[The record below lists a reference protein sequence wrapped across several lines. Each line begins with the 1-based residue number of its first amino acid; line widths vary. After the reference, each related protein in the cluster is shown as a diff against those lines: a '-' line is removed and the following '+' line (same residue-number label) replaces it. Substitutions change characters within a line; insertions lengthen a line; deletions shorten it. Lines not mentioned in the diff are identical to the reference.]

1 MDGPAVRA
9 VTFAN
14 KNHREGSRMLRLIA
28 LAFVLVFAAPA
39 QAQYPNRPVTIIVS
53 LAAGSGMDVL
63 VRLYAD
69 RLSAILGKPVIV
81 ENRPGASLM
90 LAANAVAQ
98 APADGHTLLVS
109 TSSAMA
115 INMTLFKQVTYDP
128 DRDFIPISLY
138 VKSPFIL
145 VVNPEVPA
153 KTVPELV
160 AYIKQNQGKLSYSS
174 PGAGVA
180 QHLSMEF
187 MKNQFGLEITH
198 VPYRSTPQSIQDIA
212 AGHIALG
219 WAEAGASIPL
229 IKDGKL
235 RALAV
240 SSTTRLPLLP
250 DVPPL
255 ADTAPGFE
263 AVSWHMLLAPAN
275 TPRDI
280 VDRLHA
286 EMKRVLAEPEIKQ
299 RIETIGL
306 IPFDTPGIEALRA
319 YRKSEQEKW
328 GALVKKLG
336 LEGSQ

>member
-1 MDGPAVRA
+1 MFRFARCAAV
-9 VTFAN
+9 
-14 KNHREGSRMLRLIA
+14 GIA
-28 LAFVLVFAAPA
+28 LVLALATPSH
-39 QAQYPNRPVTIIVS
+39 AQYPNRPVTIIVP

-69 RLSAILGKPVIV
+69 KLTERLGKPVVV

-90 LAANAVAQ
+90 LAANAVAA
-98 APADGHTLLVS
+98 APPDGHTLLVS

-115 INMTLFKQVTYDP
+115 INLTLFKQVTYDP

-145 VVNPEVPA
+145 VVNPNVPA
-153 KTVPELV
+153 KTVPELIK
-160 AYIKQNQGKLSYSS
+160 YIKENQGKLSYSS

-229 IKDGKL
+229 IKDGRL

-255 ADTAPGFE
+255 AEAAPAPGFE
-263 AVSWHMLLAPAN
+263 AVSWHMLLAPAK

-280 VDRLHA
+280 VDKLHA
-286 EMKRVLAEPEIKQ
+286 EMKRTLAEPELKQ
-299 RIETIGL
+299 KIETIGL
-306 IPFDTPGIEALRA
+306 IPFNTPSVEDTRA
-319 YRKSEQEKW
+319 YRRAEQEKW

>member
-1 MDGPAVRA
+1 MFRALGRTAV
-9 VTFAN
+9 V
-14 KNHREGSRMLRLIA
+14 A
-28 LAFVLVFAAPA
+28 LALIIGLSSAH
-39 QAQYPNRPVTIIVS
+39 AQYPNRPVTIIVP

-69 RLSAILGKPVIV
+69 KLSQSLGKPVIV

-98 APADGHTLLVS
+98 APPDGHTLLVS

-115 INMTLFKQVTYDP
+115 INLTLFKQVTYDP

-145 VVNPEVPA
+145 VVNPDIPA
-153 KTVPELV
+153 KTVAELI

-212 AGHIALG
+212 GGHIALG
-219 WAEAGASIPL
+219 WVEAGASIPL

-240 SSTTRLPLLP
+240 SSTTRLPLLRE
-250 DVPPL
+250 VPPL

-263 AVSWHMLLAPAN
+263 AVSWHMLLAPAK
-275 TPRDI
+275 TPREI
-280 VDRLHA
+280 VDRLHD
-286 EMKRVLAEPEIKQ
+286 EMKRILADPELKQ
-299 RIETIGL
+299 KIETIGL
-306 IPFDTPGIEALRA
+306 IPFDTPSIEELRA
-319 YRKSEQEKW
+319 YRRAEQEKW

>member
-1 MDGPAVRA
+1 M
-9 VTFAN
+9 
-14 KNHREGSRMLRLIA
+14 MLRHVAAAIILT
-28 LAFVLVFAAPA
+28 LVAAQSLPA
-39 QAQYPNRPVTIIVS
+39 HAQYPNRPVTIIVS

-69 RLSAILGKPVIV
+69 KLSQSLGKPVIV

-90 LAANAVAQ
+90 LAANAVAA
-98 APADGHTLLVS
+98 APPDGHTLLVS

-115 INMTLFKQVTYDP
+115 INLTLFKQVTYDP

-145 VVNPEVPA
+145 VVNPEIPA
-153 KTVPELV
+153 KTVGELV

-180 QHLSMEF
+180 QHLSMEY

-198 VPYRSTPQSIQDIA
+198 VPYRATPQSIQDIA
-212 AGHIALG
+212 AGHIAMG

-263 AVSWHMLLAPAN
+263 AVSWHMLLAPAK
-275 TPRDI
+275 TPREI
-280 VDRLHA
+280 VDKLHD
-286 EMKRVLAEPEIKQ
+286 EMKRILADPGIRQK
-299 RIETIGL
+299 IETIGL
-306 IPFDTPGIEALRA
+306 IPFDTPSIEDLRA
-319 YRKSEQEKW
+319 YRKAEQAKW
-328 GALVKKLG
+328 GGLVKKLG

>member
-1 MDGPAVRA
+1 MRLVKLAV
-9 VTFAN
+9 
-14 KNHREGSRMLRLIA
+14 LA
-28 LAFVLVFAAPA
+28 LGLALTSPVH
-39 QAQYPNRPVTIIVS
+39 AQYPNRPVTIIVP

-69 RLSAILGKPVIV
+69 RLSQSLGKPVIV

-98 APADGHTLLVS
+98 SAPDGHTLLVS

-115 INMTLFKQVTYDP
+115 INLTLFKQVTYDP

-145 VVNPEVPA
+145 VVNPDVPA
-153 KTVPELV
+153 KTVPELIG
-160 AYIKQNQGKLSYSS
+160 YIKANPGKLSYSS

-180 QHLSMEF
+180 QHLSMEY
-187 MKNQFGLEITH
+187 MKNQFGLDITH
-198 VPYRSTPQSIQDIA
+198 VPYRATPQSIQDIA
-212 AGHIALG
+212 AGHIAMG
-219 WAEAGASIPL
+219 WAEAGASLPL

-240 SSTTRLPLLP
+240 SSATRLPLLP

-255 ADTAPGFE
+255 AEAAPAPGFE
-263 AVSWHMLLAPAN
+263 AVSWHMLLAPAK

-280 VDRLHA
+280 IDRLHD
-286 EMKRVLAEPEIKQ
+286 EMKRVLAEPDLKQ
-299 RIETIGL
+299 KIETIGL
-306 IPFDTPGIEALRA
+306 IPFDTPSVEDTRA
-319 YRKSEQEKW
+319 YRRAEQEKW

>member
-1 MDGPAVRA
+1 MRR
-9 VTFAN
+9 FATIIVCAL
-14 KNHREGSRMLRLIA
+14 GLA
-28 LAFVLVFAAPA
+28 LASPA
-39 QAQYPNRPVTIIVS
+39 SAQYPNRPVTIIVP

-69 RLSAILGKPVIV
+69 KLTDRLGKPVIV

-90 LAANAVAQ
+90 LAANAVAA
-98 APADGHTLLVS
+98 APPDGHTLLVS

-115 INMTLFKQVTYDP
+115 INLTLFRQVTYDP

-145 VVNPEVPA
+145 VVNPDVPA
-153 KTVPELV
+153 KSVPELI
-160 AYIKQNQGKLSYSS
+160 AYIKANQSKLSYSS

-187 MKNQFGLEITH
+187 MKNQFGLDITH
-198 VPYRSTPQSIQDIA
+198 VPYRATPQSIQDIA
-212 AGHIALG
+212 AGHIAMG
-219 WAEAGASIPL
+219 WAEAGASLPL

-240 SSTTRLPLLP
+240 SSLTRLPLLP

-255 ADTAPGFE
+255 AEAAPAPGFE
-263 AVSWHMLLAPAN
+263 AVSWHMLLAPAK

-280 VDRLHA
+280 VDRLHD
-286 EMKRVLAEPEIKQ
+286 EMKRIMADPELRK

-306 IPFDTPGIEALRA
+306 IPFDTPSVEDTRA
-319 YRKSEQEKW
+319 YRRAEQEKW

>member
-1 MDGPAVRA
+1 MR
-9 VTFAN
+9 
-14 KNHREGSRMLRLIA
+14 GSSPRMTKTGRITMLRAAARAAI
-28 LAFVLVFAAPA
+28 LVFALICSAPA
-39 QAQYPNRPVTIIVS
+39 HAQYPNRPVTIIVS

-69 RLSAILGKPVIV
+69 KLSQSLGKPVIV

-98 APADGHTLLVS
+98 APPDGHTLLVS

-115 INMTLFKQVTYDP
+115 INLTLFKQVTYDP
-128 DRDFIPISLY
+128 DRDFTPISLY

-145 VVNPEVPA
+145 VVNPDIPA
-153 KTVPELV
+153 KNVAELV

-198 VPYRSTPQSIQDIA
+198 VPYRATPQSIQDIA

-240 SSTTRLPLLP
+240 SSLTRLPLLP

-263 AVSWHMLLAPAN
+263 AVSWHMLLAPAE
-275 TPRDI
+275 TAREI
-280 VDRLHA
+280 VDKLHE
-286 EMKRVLAEPEIKQ
+286 EMKRIMMDPEIKQ
-299 RIETIGL
+299 KIETIGL
-306 IPFDTPGIEALRA
+306 IPFDTPSVEGLRD
-319 YRKSEQEKW
+319 YRRSEQEKW
-328 GALVKKLG
+328 GGLVKKLG

>member
-1 MDGPAVRA
+1 MSGVSRRAFSAGLGCLALGGPLRA
-9 VTFAN
+9 QGN
-14 KNHREGSRMLRLIA
+14 
-28 LAFVLVFAAPA
+28 
-39 QAQYPNRPVTIIVS
+39 YPDRPVTIVVS

-69 RLSAILGKPVIV
+69 KLQQSLGKPVVV

-90 LAANAVAQ
+90 LAASAVAQ
-98 APADGHTLLVS
+98 AAPDGHTLLVS

-115 INMTLFKQVTYDP
+115 INLTLFKQVTYDP
-128 DRDFIPISLY
+128 ERDFVPISLY

-145 VVNPEVPA
+145 VVNPDLPA
-153 KTVPELV
+153 KTVPELI
-160 AYIKQNQGKLSYSS
+160 AYVKANQGKLSYSS

-187 MKNQFGLEITH
+187 MKSRFGLEITH
-198 VPYRSTPQSIQDIA
+198 VPYRATPQSIQDIA

-255 ADTAPGFE
+255 AEAAPAPGFE
-263 AVSWHMLLAPAN
+263 AVSWHMLLAPAK
-275 TPRDI
+275 TPREI
-280 VDRLHA
+280 VNRLHG
-286 EMKRVLAEPEIKQ
+286 EMKRILAEPEIRQK
-299 RIETIGL
+299 IETIGL
-306 IPFDTPGIEALRA
+306 IPFDTPSVEELRA
-319 YRKSEQEKW
+319 YRRAEQAKW
-328 GALVKKLG
+328 GELVKKLG

>member
-1 MDGPAVRA
+1 MR
-9 VTFAN
+9 FA
-14 KNHREGSRMLRLIA
+14 KLTVLALGLA
-28 LAFVLVFAAPA
+28 LASLSPA
-39 QAQYPNRPVTIIVS
+39 HAQYPNRPVTIMVS

-69 RLSAILGKPVIV
+69 KLSTILGKPVIV

-98 APADGHTLLVS
+98 SQPDGHTLLVS

-115 INMTLFKQVTYDP
+115 INLTLFKQVTYDP
-128 DRDFIPISLY
+128 DRDFIPVSLY

-145 VVNPEVPA
+145 VVNPDIPA
-153 KTVPELV
+153 KTVPELIK
-160 AYIKQNQGKLSYSS
+160 YIKENQGKLSYSS

-180 QHLSMEF
+180 QHLSMEY

-198 VPYRSTPQSIQDIA
+198 VPYRATPQSIQDIA

-219 WAEAGASIPL
+219 WAEAGASLPL

-240 SSTTRLPLLP
+240 SSLTRLPLLP
-250 DVPPL
+250 DVPPF
-255 ADTAPGFE
+255 AEAAPAPGFE
-263 AVSWHMLLAPAN
+263 AVSWHMLLAPAK

-280 VDRLHA
+280 VDKLHA
-286 EMKRVLAEPEIKQ
+286 EMKRVLAEPDIKQ
-299 RIETIGL
+299 KIETIGL
-306 IPFDTPGIEALRA
+306 IPFDTPGIEELRA
-319 YRKSEQEKW
+319 YRRAEQEKW

>member
-1 MDGPAVRA
+1 MRR
-9 VTFAN
+9 FAT
-14 KNHREGSRMLRLIA
+14 LA
-28 LAFVLVFAAPA
+28 LFALGLALGQFTPA
-39 QAQYPNRPVTIIVS
+39 QAQYPNRPVTIVVP

-69 RLSAILGKPVIV
+69 KLSQSLGKPVVV

-90 LAANAVAQ
+90 LAANFVAQ
-98 APADGHTLLVS
+98 SPPDGYTLLVS

-115 INMTLFKQVTYDP
+115 INLALFKQVTYDP
-128 DRDFIPISLY
+128 DRDFIPVSLY

-145 VVNPEVPA
+145 VVNPDVPA
-153 KTVPELV
+153 KSIPEL
-160 AYIKQNQGKLSYSS
+160 IKYLKDNQGKLSYSS

-180 QHLSMEF
+180 QHLSMEY

-212 AGHIALG
+212 AGHIPLG
-219 WAEAGASIPL
+219 WAEAGASLPL

-255 ADTAPGFE
+255 AEAAPAPGFE
-263 AVSWHMLLAPAN
+263 AVSWHMLLAPAK
-275 TPRDI
+275 TPREI
-280 VDRLHA
+280 VDRLHD
-286 EMKRVLAEPEIKQ
+286 EMKRIMADPDLRKK
-299 RIETIGL
+299 IETIGL
-306 IPFDTPGIEALRA
+306 IPIDTPSIDDTRA
-319 YRKSEQEKW
+319 YRRAEQEKW